1 MNCRTNYNL
10 KYFLYL
16 TSLVVVSGLGLDP
29 AVQAGQPSTNTAQT
43 VSHATQPDDPVP
55 GMLRDAN
62 HEIQQG
68 NLDAALDTLNK
79 IIGLNSQSGEAL
91 LMRGS
96 LYAQRHQWNEANCDY
111 DLALAIMPD
120 NPVAEFNFAELEFL
134 QKQYDRARGGFSD
147 LKQDKNLGDL
157 AAYKAFLCDLFG
169 AHEADAAKELA
180 NFNRAGGNPSYY
192 FANAAW
198 DLTHD
203 KSSDAESWLLSAS
216 RIYANSP
223 SKFAN
228 STP

>member
-120 NPVAEFNFAELEFL
+120 NPVAEFNFAE
-134 QKQYDRARGGFSD
+134 
-147 LKQDKNLGDL
+147 NLGDL

-223 SKFAN
+223 SKFELYTSSLKSLGYLPLHLAN